1 MLILAVGGVETGVW
15 RGVSLVL
22 EFGWLEEGVVVSSEI
37 MGSLFV
43 VGVGLPV
50 RLGKMVADSS

>member
-1 MLILAVGGVETGVW
+1 MFV
-15 RGVSLVL
+15 
-22 EFGWLEEGVVVSSEI
+22 FGWLEEGAVGSSEV

-50 RLGKMVADSS
+50 RLGNMVADSS